1 MLGKKDEE
9 LKITTLVGS
18 DAELNG
24 DFISGG
30 SVRVDG
36 KITGNVTV
44 EKTLILGV
52 TGFIIGDV
60 KAENIMIGGEIL
72 GDVIISNKTE
82 LMDTA
87 KVVGDISTNLI
98 VIDENAIFQG
108 GCNMNRDIPEKRKGN
123 AKALRENKKSAD
135 AVMAEALNGNQE
147 QTVGAV

>member
-1 MLGKKDEE
+1 MLGKKDTEI
-9 LKITTLVGS
+9 KITTLVGS
-18 DAELNG
+18 DAELKG
-24 DFISGG
+24 DFTSGG

-52 TGFIIGDV
+52 TGSIIGDV
-60 KAENIMIGGEIL
+60 KAENIMIGGEIQ
-72 GDVIISNKTE
+72 GDVTITNKTE
-82 LMDTA
+82 LTDTA

-108 GCNMNRDIPEKRKGN
+108 GCNMNRDIPEKRKGD

-135 AVMAEALNGNQE
+135 AVMAEALSGNQE
-147 QTVGAV
+147 QTVEAV

>member
-1 MLGKKDEE
+1 MLGRKDTE

-18 DAELNG
+18 DAELKG
-24 DFISGG
+24 DFTSGG

-52 TGFIIGDV
+52 TGSITGDV
-60 KAENIMIGGEIL
+60 KAENVMIGGEVL
-72 GDVIISNKTE
+72 GDVTVTNKTE
-82 LMDTA
+82 LMETA

-108 GCNMNRDIPEKRKGN
+108 GCNMNRDIPDKRKGD
-123 AKALRENKKSAD
+123 AKAIRDSKKSAD
-135 AVMAEALNGNQE
+135 AAMAEALNGGQE
-147 QTVGAV
+147 QAFGEN

>member
-1 MLGKKDEE
+1 MLGKKDTE

-18 DAELNG
+18 DAELQG
-24 DFISGG
+24 DFISSG

-52 TGFIIGDV
+52 TGSIIGDV
-60 KAENIMIGGEIL
+60 KAENIMVGGEIL
-72 GDVIISNKTE
+72 GDITITNKTE

-108 GCNMNRDIPEKRKGN
+108 GCNMNRDIPEKRKTDG
-123 AKALRENKKSAD
+123 KAVRENRKSAD
-135 AVMAEALNGNQE
+135 IAMAEALSGDKE
-147 QTVGAV
+147 QSAGEG